1 MHWKCSKT
9 YVFTKKKVICE
20 IIYNHL
26 NHCMYSIGEMLEN
39 NLVYE
44 LFWKK
49 TKINKVLYF
58 FLLLLL
64 NYLPLLS
71 QCTNY
76 SISFAPFLNL
86 WKLRFREFF
95 FRYLEHFLSQ
105 PFSPVPWRLKIADRL
120 HLKILEISVLKQN
133 FSYTH
138 FRNFFTNSL
147 NESSKAYI
155 LVIFMEDITSLVT
168 ATLSSVLFTVLTLTR
183 KHLAIKF
190 CRHKDVDWNCF
201 TEKLSRNISQ
211 LLEGNTSGGVSFS
224 TKLNEKY
231 FVKKRIPVQVFSLNF
246 W

>member
-1 MHWKCSKT
+1 MNFFGRKQKSIKCYIFS
-9 YVFTKKKVICE
+9 
-20 IIYNHL
+20 
-26 NHCMYSIGEMLEN
+26 
-39 NLVYE
+39 
-44 LFWKK
+44 
-49 TKINKVLYF
+49 
-58 FLLLLL
+58 LLLLL

-76 SISFAPFLNL
+76 SISFTPFLNL

-105 PFSPVPWRLKIADRL
+105 PFSPVPWRLKIVDRL

-211 LLEGNTSGGVSFS
+211 LLEGNTSGEVSFS

-231 FVKKRIPVQVFSLNF
+231 FVKKRIPVQVFSFNF

>member
-1 MHWKCSKT
+1 MNFFGRKQKSIKCYIFS
-9 YVFTKKKVICE
+9 
-20 IIYNHL
+20 
-26 NHCMYSIGEMLEN
+26 
-39 NLVYE
+39 
-44 LFWKK
+44 
-49 TKINKVLYF
+49 
-58 FLLLLL
+58 LLLLL
-64 NYLPLLS
+64 NCLPLLS

-76 SISFAPFLNL
+76 SISFTPFLNL

-168 ATLSSVLFTVLTLTR
+168 ATLSSVFFTVLTLTR

-231 FVKKRIPVQVFSLNF
+231 FVKKRIPVQVFSFNF

>member
-1 MHWKCSKT
+1 MNFFGRKQKSIKCYIFS
-9 YVFTKKKVICE
+9 
-20 IIYNHL
+20 
-26 NHCMYSIGEMLEN
+26 
-39 NLVYE
+39 
-44 LFWKK
+44 
-49 TKINKVLYF
+49 
-58 FLLLLL
+58 LLLLL

-76 SISFAPFLNL
+76 SISFTPLLNL
-86 WKLRFREFF
+86 WKLRFLEFF

-105 PFSPVPWRLKIADRL
+105 PVSPVPWRLKIADRL
-120 HLKILEISVLKQN
+120 HLKIREISVLKQN

-201 TEKLSRNISQ
+201 TEKLSRNIFQ

-231 FVKKRIPVQVFSLNF
+231 FIKKRIPVQVFSFNF

>member
-1 MHWKCSKT
+1 MNFFGRKQKSIKCYIFS
-9 YVFTKKKVICE
+9 
-20 IIYNHL
+20 
-26 NHCMYSIGEMLEN
+26 
-39 NLVYE
+39 
-44 LFWKK
+44 
-49 TKINKVLYF
+49 
-58 FLLLLL
+58 LLLLL

-76 SISFAPFLNL
+76 SISFTPFLNL

-95 FRYLEHFLSQ
+95 FHYLEHFLSQ

-190 CRHKDVDWNCF
+190 CRHKNVDWNCF

-231 FVKKRIPVQVFSLNF
+231 FVKKRIPVQVFSFNF

>member
-1 MHWKCSKT
+1 MNFFGRKQKSIKCYIFS
-9 YVFTKKKVICE
+9 
-20 IIYNHL
+20 
-26 NHCMYSIGEMLEN
+26 
-39 NLVYE
+39 
-44 LFWKK
+44 
-49 TKINKVLYF
+49 
-58 FLLLLL
+58 LLLLL

-76 SISFAPFLNL
+76 SISFTPSLNL

-231 FVKKRIPVQVFSLNF
+231 FVKKRIPVQVFSFNF

>member
-1 MHWKCSKT
+1 MNFFGRKQKSIKCYIFS
-9 YVFTKKKVICE
+9 
-20 IIYNHL
+20 
-26 NHCMYSIGEMLEN
+26 
-39 NLVYE
+39 
-44 LFWKK
+44 
-49 TKINKVLYF
+49 
-58 FLLLLL
+58 LLLLL

-76 SISFAPFLNL
+76 SISFTPFLNL

-147 NESSKAYI
+147 NESSQAYI

-211 LLEGNTSGGVSFS
+211 LLEGTPAVESLFLQSWMKNILLKKGFQCRCFPSTFDNFLRICNTDEQWLLCF
-224 TKLNEKY
+224 
-231 FVKKRIPVQVFSLNF
+231 RINLAKF
-246 W
+246 